1 MSMVNV
7 IGFSLHSVLTE
18 VNREKGNCF
27 SFIWPPS
34 LSSATSVSPS
44 VRWEE
49 ALLGNLAWPQ
59 PERWFEAGHEEQ
71 AEGNV
76 SHMRFSSSYHII
88 MVTSK
93 LIVFRN

>member
-18 VNREKGNCF
+18 ENREKGNCF

-49 ALLGNLAWPQ
+49 ALLG
-59 PERWFEAGHEEQ
+59 
-71 AEGNV
+71 
-76 SHMRFSSSYHII
+76 I
-88 MVTSK
+88 
-93 LIVFRN
+93 